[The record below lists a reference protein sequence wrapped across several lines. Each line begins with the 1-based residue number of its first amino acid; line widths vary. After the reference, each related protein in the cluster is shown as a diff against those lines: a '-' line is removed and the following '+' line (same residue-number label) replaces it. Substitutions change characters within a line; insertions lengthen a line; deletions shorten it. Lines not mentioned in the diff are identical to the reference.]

1 MSIAVLVFLIIAV
14 ALALFGLA
22 FVWLGMSSERAYWFQ
37 RDPHGD
43 PAHEATPFA
52 GVAKRSFSIAFSD
65 TRAPLPIAAIGVIMW
80 WCAAISLVL
89 AGLIGIVK

>member
-65 TRAPLPIAAIGVIMW
+65 TRAPLRIAAIGVIMW

-89 AGLIGIVK
+89 AGLLGIVK

>member
-1 MSIAVLVFLIIAV
+1 MSIAVLVFLIIAIV
-14 ALALFGLA
+14 LALFGIA
-22 FVWLGMSSERAYWFQ
+22 FVFLGMSSERAYWFQ

-43 PAHEATPFA
+43 PANEATPFA

-65 TRAPLPIAAIGVIMW
+65 TRAPLRIAAIGVIMW

-89 AGLIGIVK
+89 AGLLSLVR

>member
-1 MSIAVLVFLIIAV
+1 MSIAVLVFLIFAI

-43 PAHEATPFA
+43 PANESTPFG
-52 GVAKRSFSIAFSD
+52 GVAKRAFSIAFSD
-65 TRAPLPIAAIGVIMW
+65 TRAPLRIAAIGVLMW
-80 WCAAISLVL
+80 WCAAIALVL
-89 AGLIGIVK
+89 AGLLTLVK